1 MHHGSTHSISLATC
15 IGCYDNYTSRIGR
28 ACDEPPIPTS
38 VALTSIL
45 KQFKTQHKPLC
56 HESSAGL
63 TMTQKEDSKINSISM
78 KGKRA
83 PSSTP
88 DSDDKKYKMVPPDGG
103 WGWVIVLAASICTV
117 RSRPLYSFGR
127 SCYSLVQSPAAV
139 FSLLYKD
146 TMNDLQLT
154 ATNITVIL
162 NTYMGLLL
170 IFGAGGAMIYMSTQV
185 ALGMYFTERRGQAMG
200 LTMTVTGLSLIV
212 APPITSHLMR
222 VFGARGT
229 GLLQAAL
236 SLNGLVGA
244 SLLRPVEW
252 YMKKVGHE
260 TEEQQQTTH
269 GQDGGSRVNE
279 SKIKI
284 SEDKSY
290 VPVRLEEAGEKS
302 EIKLEISEN
311 GKEQVEN
318 ELNLGSKENARIRE
332 EARIR
337 WYGRN
342 EDGSGDD
349 SKKINYVGKIETARE
364 TKEEVRGTD
373 SCKCASERRRVEEST
388 GVIPS
393 ILRQY
398 LFHSRDDVNI
408 NQSRGVKTKHLEKE
422 GALSRLVQLLDVHLL
437 KDNTFLV
444 LVVGISL
451 AASAEYTFTFLVPL
465 ILVDFNFSLDETAY
479 VMSLIAT
486 GDLLTRFLSPFF
498 ADWFKMDA
506 RSMYVLGLLTV
517 VASRSV
523 ILFRT
528 EFHAMMAVGLFLGMG
543 KGVRTVYMNL
553 VVPAYVPMDKIASAL
568 AFQNL
573 GIGVITLLISPL
585 IGGGCVSLGLGPRLE
600 AVPSML
606 RDVSGNY
613 TPSVVILNL
622 STLLVIFVLVG
633 DRAFARRKQRS
644 TAPQAK

>member
-1 MHHGSTHSISLATC
+1 MSLTTTTYSPPVRLPSFRHYLTKNEKGGVKRKCTRICMEGDVTSKKSTSLHLAEIRSCTSLVPNKPVKMKPTSMSTCPQVQGKGIGKVELEEVNPHLRGGRVESHLGTPLPVHPTEIRTSIS
-15 IGCYDNYTSRIGR
+15 
-28 ACDEPPIPTS
+28 P
-38 VALTSIL
+38 
-45 KQFKTQHKPLC
+45 
-56 HESSAGL
+56 SSAVKL
-63 TMTQKEDSKINSISM
+63 NTTSALANCASKKEDSKINSISM
-78 KGKRA
+78 KEKRA
-83 PSSTP
+83 PSLTP
-88 DSDDKKYKMVPPDGG
+88 ESDDKKYKMVPPDGG
-103 WGWVIVLAASICTV
+103 WGWVIVLAASICT
-117 RSRPLYSFGR
+117 
-127 SCYSLVQSPAAV
+127 SLVQSPASV

-185 ALGMYFTERRGQAMG
+185 ALGMYFTERRGRAMG

-222 VFGARGT
+222 VFGVRGT

-260 TEEQQQTTH
+260 TEEQQQTAH
-269 GQDGGSRVNE
+269 GKDGGSRVNE

-290 VPVRLEEAGEKS
+290 APVRLEEAREKS
-302 EIKLEISEN
+302 EIKLELSEN

-318 ELNLGSKENARIRE
+318 ESNLGSKENA
-332 EARIR
+332 
-337 WYGRN
+337 
-342 EDGSGDD
+342 
-349 SKKINYVGKIETARE
+349 
-364 TKEEVRGTD
+364 
-373 SCKCASERRRVEEST
+373 
-388 GVIPS
+388 S
-393 ILRQY
+393 I
-398 LFHSRDDVNI
+398 RDDVNI
-408 NQSRGVKTKHLEKE
+408 NQSSAVKTKYLEKE

-465 ILVDFNFSLDETAY
+465 ILVDFNFSVDETAY

-498 ADWFKMDA
+498 ADWLKMDA

-553 VVPAYVPMDKIASAL
+553 VVPTYVPMDKIASAL

-600 AVPSML
+600 AVP
-606 RDVSGNY
+606 Y
-613 TPSVVILNL
+613 
-622 STLLVIFVLVG
+622 
-633 DRAFARRKQRS
+633 Q
-644 TAPQAK
+644 

>member
-1 MHHGSTHSISLATC
+1 MALDSSSFSCLSSISQL
-15 IGCYDNYTSRIGR
+15 
-28 ACDEPPIPTS
+28 
-38 VALTSIL
+38 
-45 KQFKTQHKPLC
+45 
-56 HESSAGL
+56 GL
-63 TMTQKEDSKINSISM
+63 TMTQKEDSEINSISM
-78 KGKRA
+78 KEKRA

-88 DSDDKKYKMVPPDGG
+88 ESDDNYKMVPPDGG
-103 WGWVIVLAASICTV
+103 WGWVIVLAASICT
-117 RSRPLYSFGR
+117 
-127 SCYSLVQSPAAV
+127 SLVQSPAAV

-185 ALGMYFTERRGQAMG
+185 ALGMYFTERRGRAMG

-236 SLNGLVGA
+236 TLNGLVGA
-244 SLLRPVEW
+244 FLLHPVEW
-252 YMKKVGHE
+252 YMKKVRHC
-260 TEEQQQTTH
+260 TEEQLQTSH
-269 GQDGGSRVNE
+269 GQDGGSRVSE

-290 VPVRLEEAGEKS
+290 APVRLEEAGEKS
-302 EIKLEISEN
+302 EIQLLELSEN
-311 GKEQVEN
+311 GKAQVEN
-318 ELNLGSKENARIRE
+318 ESNLGSKENARIR
-332 EARIR
+332 A
-337 WYGRN
+337 
-342 EDGSGDD
+342 
-349 SKKINYVGKIETARE
+349 
-364 TKEEVRGTD
+364 
-373 SCKCASERRRVEEST
+373 
-388 GVIPS
+388 
-393 ILRQY
+393 
-398 LFHSRDDVNI
+398 DVNI
-408 NQSRGVKTKHLEKE
+408 NQARAVKTDYLEKE

-465 ILVDFNFSLDETAY
+465 ILVDFDFSLNETAY

-498 ADWFKMDA
+498 ADWLKIDA

-517 VASRSV
+517 VASRSGKGEHQSHTADNVAV

-528 EFHAMMAVGLFLGMG
+528 EFHSMMAVGLFLGMG

-553 VVPAYVPMDKIASAL
+553 VVPAYVPMDKLASAL

-585 IGGGCVSLGLGPRLE
+585 IG
-600 AVPSML
+600 ML

-613 TPSVVILNL
+613 TPSVVVLNL
-622 STLLVIFVLVG
+622 ATLLVILVLVG
-633 DRAFARRKQRS
+633 DRAFARRKQRGIV
-644 TAPQAK
+644 QHAK

>member
-1 MHHGSTHSISLATC
+1 
-15 IGCYDNYTSRIGR
+15 
-28 ACDEPPIPTS
+28 
-38 VALTSIL
+38 
-45 KQFKTQHKPLC
+45 
-56 HESSAGL
+56 
-63 TMTQKEDSKINSISM
+63 MTQKEDSKINSISM
-78 KGKRA
+78 KEERV

-88 DSDDKKYKMVPPDGG
+88 KSDDKYKMVPPDGG
-103 WGWVIVLAASICTV
+103 WGWIIVLAASICT
-117 RSRPLYSFGR
+117 
-127 SCYSLVQSPAAV
+127 SLVQSPAAV

-185 ALGMYFTERRGQAMG
+185 ALGMYFTERRGRAMG

-236 SLNGLVGA
+236 TLNGLVGA
-244 SLLRPVEW
+244 SLLHPVEW
-252 YMKKVGHE
+252 YMKKVRHC
-260 TEEQQQTTH
+260 TEEQLQTSH
-269 GQDGGSRVNE
+269 GQYGGSRLSK

-290 VPVRLEEAGEKS
+290 APVRLEEAGEKS
-302 EIKLEISEN
+302 EIQLLELSEN
-311 GKEQVEN
+311 GKAQVEN
-318 ELNLGSKENARIRE
+318 ESNLGSKENARIR
-332 EARIR
+332 A
-337 WYGRN
+337 
-342 EDGSGDD
+342 
-349 SKKINYVGKIETARE
+349 
-364 TKEEVRGTD
+364 
-373 SCKCASERRRVEEST
+373 
-388 GVIPS
+388 
-393 ILRQY
+393 
-398 LFHSRDDVNI
+398 DVNI
-408 NQSRGVKTKHLEKE
+408 NQARAVKTNYLEKE
-422 GALSRLVQLLDVHLL
+422 GALSRLIQLLDVHLL
-437 KDNTFLV
+437 KDNTFLL

-465 ILVDFNFSLDETAY
+465 ILVDFDFSLDETAY

-498 ADWFKMDA
+498 ADWLKIDA

-553 VVPAYVPMDKIASAL
+553 VIPAYVPMDKLASAL

-585 IGGGCVSLGLGPRLE
+585 IG
-600 AVPSML
+600 ML

-613 TPSVVILNL
+613 TPSVVVLNL
-622 STLLVIFVLVG
+622 ATLLVILVLVG
-633 DRAFARRKQRS
+633 DRAFARRKQRGIV
-644 TAPQAK
+644 QHAK